1 MRSPASESVISSS
14 CNPEK
19 PSSSR
24 YSSRCRSNGGN
35 STKRAFTV
43 ELYATCVG
51 TQVAYVYGLVGR
63 TLYELSERLFE
74 RREQPTASN
83 GPNREADVPSLFQD
97 AREWHRN

>member
-1 MRSPASESVISSS
+1 MRSPALGSVISSS

-24 YSSRCRSNGGN
+24 YSARCRSNGGN

-51 TQVAYVYGLVGR
+51 TQVAY
-63 TLYELSERLFE
+63 RLPIDGP
-74 RREQPTASN
+74 RRQT
-83 GPNREADVPSLFQD
+83 DVPSLFQTD
-97 AREWHRN
+97 REWHRNDRPMGRFSSKRHYSVQPL